1 MDALN
6 AKLIHQYLTKM
17 LNDEE
22 KAEQII
28 LDNADRLD
36 DIAYSIGMR
45 SIEFFCLYYLQDIFL
60 PKETNT
66 ARQLAPFHFELWQE
80 LENMFIRDEYDK
92 LVLCIPRAHA
102 KSTVV
107 TYALTLWLHCYGYS
121 FYSIIQ
127 GKTEADA
134 QKFLYDVRMALE
146 QNELIKRSFGELV
159 DSKNYTVNRNELHL
173 TNNTKIEAISST
185 SSMRG
190 RKHLGRRPTFICLDD
205 IQGLDDVLT
214 DQAKQKKLEI
224 LNKDVL
230 YAGDSPV
237 YRDGKK
243 IKPGTKYIVI
253 GTVLAQDCLISS
265 LLKDKTWKHILKRG
279 IPIENFDVDEY
290 FNSGHWAEFKRIYFD
305 NKNPY
310 AQIDAQNYFYEH
322 EAEMTFPRL
331 WEDKYTCVDLALRY
345 YSDPQAFKTEIMN
358 DASRVG
364 EKCFFQVKTET
375 AEEIE
380 SHEFEKT
387 ILVADPAVGT
397 ANRNDYTAIAVGSKD
412 ANGYRYIRKGVLG
425 KWDFDEYVN
434 KVIELLKTYPDIT
447 HVVIE
452 ANTYQK
458 ADVKRIQ
465 ELISQD
471 PALHSR
477 DLTFINEY
485 QKKNKEAKIRA
496 IAGKV
501 NNGFIIF
508 NQEDED
514 FYNQIL
520 QYQGEGIGNDDAADV
535 VAELDLR
542 IDNIE
547 TIPRLQFFDR
557 RLLF

>member
-1 MDALN
+1 MDTLGI
-6 AKLIHQYLTKM
+6 KLIQQYLTKL
-17 LNDEE
+17 LNDEQ
-22 KAEQII
+22 KAKQLI

-36 DIAYSIGMR
+36 DLAYSIGKR
-45 SIEFFCLYYLQDIFL
+45 SIEFFCLYYLQDIFI
-60 PKETNT
+60 PKENNT
-66 ARQLAPFHFELWQE
+66 ARNLAPFHFELWQE
-80 LENMFIRDEYDK
+80 LEKMFLKDEYDK

-107 TYALTLWLHCYGYS
+107 TYALTLWLHCYSFS

-134 QKFLYDVRMALE
+134 QKFLYDVRTALE
-146 QNELIKRSFGELV
+146 HNELIKRSFGELV
-159 DSKNYTVNRNELHL
+159 DTKNFTVNKNELHL

-190 RKHLGRRPTFICLDD
+190 RKHFNRRPTFICLDD
-205 IQGLDDVLT
+205 IQGLDDVIT

-224 LNKDVL
+224 LNKDVM
-230 YAGDSPV
+230 YAGDTPV
-237 YRDGKK
+237 FRDGKK

-279 IPIENFDVDEY
+279 IPIENFDVDDY

-310 AQIDAQNYFYEH
+310 AEIDALNYFYEH
-322 EAEMTFPRL
+322 EKEMTFPRL
-331 WEDKYTCVDLALRY
+331 WEDKYTCIDMALRY
-345 YSDPQAFKTEIMN
+345 YSDPLAFKTEIMN
-358 DASRVG
+358 DASKVG
-364 EKCFFQVKTET
+364 EKCFFNVKTET
-375 AEEIE
+375 PDEIE
-380 SHEFEKT
+380 QHEFEKT

-397 ANRNDYTAIAVGSKD
+397 ANRNDYTAICVGSKD
-412 ANGYRYIRKGVLG
+412 NNGYRYIRKGVLG
-425 KWDFDEYVN
+425 KWDFDEYVA
-434 KVIELLKTYPDIT
+434 KVIELLKQYPDIT
-447 HVVIE
+447 HIVIE

-471 PALHSR
+471 PTLRSR
-477 DLTFINEY
+477 DFVFVNEY

-508 NQEDED
+508 NREDEE

-520 QYQGEGIGNDDAADV
+520 QYQGEGITNDDAADV
-535 VAELDLR
+535 VAELDAR
-542 IDNIE
+542 IDSIE
-547 TIPRLQFFDR
+547 TVQKLKFFDR